1 MSRTKTEGGYKL
13 NILIVEDNKYEMTN
27 IVKIIKSISKEFNI
41 YKAFTGEECF
51 NILEKVDIDL
61 FILDIQ
67 LPDISGLGIAK
78 TIRNIA
84 KYELTYIVFITT
96 HIYFQLDAFK
106 KVNCYDF
113 IEKPYK
119 KEELIKIIKRLSRGI
134 LKQKQL
140 VKLDRQKIYFEMKD
154 CTIKVYADEILFI
167 ESKKRN
173 CIIHTK
179 HKEILVKN
187 ITIKKILEMLPKEYF
202 MRTHR
207 SYIVNLENI
216 YKIEKSGKDS
226 WIIYFKSYTL
236 QTYISNTY
244 KEEFS
249 NRFSS

>member
-1 MSRTKTEGGYKL
+1 M
-13 NILIVEDNKYEMTN
+13 NILLVEDNKYEMTN
-27 IVKIIKSISKEFNI
+27 ITKIIKSISKEFNI
-41 YKAFTGEECF
+41 YKAVTGEECF
-51 NILEKVDIDL
+51 KILEKVDIDL

-67 LPDISGLGIAK
+67 LPDISGLEIAK

-113 IEKPYK
+113 LEKPYK

-140 VKLDRQKIYFEMKD
+140 IKLDRQHVYFKMKD

-167 ESKKRN
+167 ESQKRN

-179 HKEILVKN
+179 DKELLIKN
-187 ITIKKILEMLPKEYF
+187 ITIKKLLEMLPKEYF
-202 MRTHR
+202 ILTHR

-216 YKIEKSGKDS
+216 YKIDKSEKGS
-226 WIIYFKSYTL
+226 WIINFKSYAL
-236 QTYISNTY
+236 QAYISNTY